1 MKRLFS
7 IYKSVAVMFA
17 LGLSLTMATSCTDY
31 LDKAPESDVSAE
43 DAFKNFKNFQGFTE
57 ELYLCMPDFTR
68 GYWTTSWNW
77 GDDDIMAVGINYHMS
92 YKVDQGDFWGW
103 QREFDGWGSGF
114 MEPNTVFNPND
125 RFSRGLWPA
134 AWYGIRKC
142 NIGLENMDLMTA
154 ATDEERNTV
163 KGQLLFFRG
172 WFHFMLMQY
181 FGGLPYI
188 DHVIASDQPVTL
200 PRETYQECADKAA
213 KDFREAADLLPIDWD
228 KSPVGSNTQGKNGF
242 RINKI
247 TALAYLGKNYLW
259 AASPLMKNTN
269 ERMEVLNSKASTYE
283 YDTEYAKKAAD
294 ALGELLALVEGNR
307 TQYKLVDFS
316 EYSDLFYTWNKN
328 MLPPGSTES
337 ILRAIAENAW
347 QNSHYGVFTEF
358 GGQILT
364 GGQSFSMPTAN
375 YVNYAYGMANGLPL
389 DDPDSGFDPT
399 HPWKDRDPR
408 FYHDIVYDGV
418 QVVEGTIKP
427 EENRYANMYTGGSY
441 RDDIN
446 ESRTGYFLYKF
457 IPMLA
462 NNYDMGSTYMK
473 LYIDCPYLRLA
484 DCYIM
489 YAEACAAAGGAN
501 YKASNC
507 PLNALDAVNKIR
519 ERAGVAGVAD
529 KNITNKNKFMDEVRR
544 ERACELAFEG
554 FRFID
559 LRRWLLLDKAPY
571 NVKTSQEF
579 TRAGEFDPKHP
590 EETLVS
596 GYMEKTILK
605 REFTDKHWWLPLKR
619 KDTSIY
625 PEFFQ
630 NPGW

>member
-1 MKRLFS
+1 
-7 IYKSVAVMFA
+7 
-17 LGLSLTMATSCTDY
+17 MATSCTDY
-31 LDKAPESDVSAE
+31 LDKAPESDISAA

-103 QREFDGWGSGF
+103 QKEFDGWGSGF
-114 MEPNTVFNPND
+114 MEPDVTFDPND
-125 RFSRGLWPA
+125 RFKRGLWPA

-142 NIGLENMDLMTA
+142 NVGLENMDLMTA
-154 ATDEERNTV
+154 ASQEEKNAV

-181 FGGLPYI
+181 FGGLPYL
-188 DHVIASDQPVTL
+188 DAPVAPDQAMTL
-200 PRETYQECADKAA
+200 PRESYKACADKAA

-228 KSPVGSNTQGKNGF
+228 KSSVGSNTLGKNGF

-259 AASPLMKNTN
+259 AASPLMKNIDEKMN
-269 ERMEVLNSKASTYE
+269 VLNPNASTYE
-283 YDTEYAKKAAD
+283 YDAEYAKKAAD
-294 ALGELLALVEGNR
+294 ALGELLALVEGGR
-307 TQYKLVDFS
+307 TQYKLVDF
-316 EYSDLFYTWNKN
+316 ENYSDLFYTWNKN

-337 ILRAIAENAW
+337 ILRAIAADAW

-358 GGQILT
+358 GGYILT

-375 YVNYAYGMANGLPL
+375 YINYAYGMDNGLPL
-389 DDPDSGFDPT
+389 DDPESGFDPT
-399 HPWKDRDPR
+399 HPWKHRDPR

-418 QVVEGTIKP
+418 QVVEGTIDP
-427 EENRYANMYTGGSY
+427 ESNRYANLYTGGTY
-441 RDDIN
+441 R
-446 ESRTGYFLYKF
+446 
-457 IPMLA
+457 
-462 NNYDMGSTYMK
+462 
-473 LYIDCPYLRLA
+473 
-484 DCYIM
+484 
-489 YAEACAAAGGAN
+489 AEAAAAAGGAS

-507 PLNALDAVNKIR
+507 PLTAVQAVNKIR
-519 ERAGVAGVAD
+519 ERAGVAEVAAKFTGD
-529 KNITNKNKFMDEVRR
+529 NHKFMDEVRR

-554 FRFID
+554 HRFND

-579 TRAGEFDPKHP
+579 TRAGEFDPKNP
-590 EETLVS
+590 KDNQVS
-596 GYMEKTILK
+596 GWEEKTILT
-605 REFTDKHWWLPLKR
+605 RNFTQKHWWLPLKK
-619 KDTSIY
+619 KDTSLY
-625 PEFFQ
+625 PDMFQ